1 MGFNDGEGGKGT
13 GSVVLVHF
21 SGSLEKTRVEIED
34 ITRVSFSTRG
44 SSQQKRHLSVSDGL
58 LGKIVIDDK
67 SVFTIVSE
75 VFTNSATR
83 VRSQELKG
91 SCIRSSSADNNSELH
106 AVVLLKNGDE
116 IGNSGSLLTNGD
128 VDAVKLLVNISTVE
142 SFSLIDDGVNS
153 NGGFTSLSISNNKF
167 SLSSSNGHKGVNT
180 LDTSLH
186 WFVDGLSGNNTRSLN
201 FNSSSGGGLKR
212 TKSINGVT

>member
-58 LGKIVIDDK
+58 LGKIVVDDE
-67 SVFTIVSE
+67 SVFTVVSE

-91 SCIRSSSADNNSELH
+91 SGIRSSSADNNSELH

-116 IGNSGSLLTNGD
+116 IGNSGSLLTNCN
-128 VDAVKLLVNISTVE
+128 VDAVKLFVDISTVE
-142 SFSLIDDGVNS
+142 SFSLVDDGVNS
-153 NGGFTSLSISNNKF
+153 NGGFTSLSISCGKSNK
-167 SLSSSNGHKGVNT
+167 NC
-180 LDTSLH
+180 
-186 WFVDGLSGNNTRSLN
+186 
-201 FNSSSGGGLKR
+201 
-212 TKSINGVT
+212 